1 MVRLKNERW
10 VMAAAKLKTIERD
23 PVLEKLEDGT
33 YERQLDLFQA
43 QMDEAAA
50 VLRQAYDA
58 MKAEN
63 TLRS

>member
-1 MVRLKNERW
+1 
-10 VMAAAKLKTIERD
+10 MALAKLK
-23 PVLEKLEDGT
+23 PVELDTVIEKLEDGT

-43 QMDEAAA
+43 QIDEAAA
-50 VLRQAYDA
+50 TLRRAYEA

>member
-1 MVRLKNERW
+1 
-10 VMAAAKLKTIERD
+10 MAAAKLKTVDLD
-23 PVLEKLEDGT
+23 PVIEKLEDGA

-43 QMDEAAA
+43 QIDEAAA
-50 VLRQAYDA
+50 VLRRAYEA

>member
-1 MVRLKNERW
+1 
-10 VMAAAKLKTIERD
+10 MAANAKLKPVAID
-23 PVLEKLEDGT
+23 PVIEKLEDGT

-43 QMDEAAA
+43 QIDEAAA
-50 VLRQAYDA
+50 TLRRAYEA